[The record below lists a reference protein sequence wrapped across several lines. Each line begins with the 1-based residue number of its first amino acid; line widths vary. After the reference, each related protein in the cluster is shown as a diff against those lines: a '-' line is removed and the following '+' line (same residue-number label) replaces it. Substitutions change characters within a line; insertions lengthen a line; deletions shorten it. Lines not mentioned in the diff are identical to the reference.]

1 MIRHIKFKK
10 KFYVNFQ
17 RKIIVNI
24 KKEIGEKI
32 KRIRKKR
39 KLTQEQLAEMIE
51 ISPRNLN
58 GIEDGANLGKAEP
71 LEKIL
76 KALDITSEELFSN
89 DHLQD
94 SKILI
99 KYINNS
105 VKNFEQDREKL
116 ELIYTIVRFLNKGQA

>member
-17 RKIIVNI
+17 RKIIVTI

-51 ISPRNLN
+51 ISPRNLS
-58 GIEDGANLGKAEP
+58 GIEVGANFVKAET

>member
-51 ISPRNLN
+51 ISPRNLS
-58 GIEDGANLGKAEP
+58 GIEVGANFVKAET

>member
-1 MIRHIKFKK
+1 MVGRNIRRFREAK
-10 KFYVNFQ
+10 
-17 RKIIVNI
+17 
-24 KKEIGEKI
+24 G
-32 KRIRKKR
+32 
-39 KLTQEQLAEMIE
+39 LTQEQLAEMIE
-51 ISPRNLN
+51 ISPRNLS
-58 GIEDGANLGKAEP
+58 GIEVGANFVKAET